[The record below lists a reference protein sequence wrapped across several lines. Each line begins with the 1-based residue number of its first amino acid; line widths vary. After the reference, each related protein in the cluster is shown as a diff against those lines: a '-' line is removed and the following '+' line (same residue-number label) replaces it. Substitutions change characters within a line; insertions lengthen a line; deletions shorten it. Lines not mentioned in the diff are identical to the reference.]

1 MKRAMEEHAAAE
13 RRGQERSR
21 RSRRLKVWK
30 SGARR
35 PSVLPV
41 LLIAALFLGVF
52 GCGRIRALADE
63 IPSAG
68 KYYTSI
74 LLQPGDTLWT
84 AAARYNCHPQKSD
97 AEYVREL
104 RFMNGLTDDTVH
116 AGHYLTV
123 SYYRETAD

>member
-35 PSVLPV
+35 PSVLPI

-52 GCGRIRALADE
+52 GCGRIRAPWL
-63 IPSAG
+63 P
-68 KYYTSI
+68 
-74 LLQPGDTLWT
+74 
-84 AAARYNCHPQKSD
+84 
-97 AEYVREL
+97 AE
-104 RFMNGLTDDTVH
+104 GT
-116 AGHYLTV
+116 G
-123 SYYRETAD
+123 